1 MKVLLDA
8 NVLIAAVASQ
18 GVCHLV
24 VELCVA
30 EHELIVSQELLDEV
44 GTKLLKRLMVPP
56 ADVHHVLSYYRQGAD
71 LVIPDKVNKEEC
83 RDPKDLH
90 VLGAAMAGRAD
101 VIVTG
106 DADLLVLSTF
116 KGIPIKSP
124 RSFWEMNRKK

>member
-24 VELCVA
+24 VELCLA
-30 EHELIVSQELLDEV
+30 EHELVMSHALLDEV
-44 GTKLLKRLMVPP
+44 GTKLLKRLKVPAP
-56 ADVHHVLSYYRQGAD
+56 DVHGVLAYFRQGGT
-71 LVIPDKVNKEEC
+71 LVTPHKVDKREC

-90 VLGAAMAGRAD
+90 VLGAALAGQAD

-106 DADLLVLSTF
+106 DADLLVLTSF
-116 KGIPIKSP
+116 QGIPIKSP
-124 RSFWEMNRKK
+124 RSFWEMVRKK

>member
-18 GVCHLV
+18 GLCHLV

-30 EHELIVSQELLDEV
+30 EH
-44 GTKLLKRLMVPP
+44 
-56 ADVHHVLSYYRQGAD
+56 D
-71 LVIPDKVNKEEC
+71 LVISEDLLREVETKLHKRLKVPMPDVHNVLNYFRQGSTSVIPLRVEKGEC

-90 VLGAAMAGRAD
+90 VLGAALAGQAD

-106 DADLLVLSTF
+106 DADLLTLKSF
-116 KGIPIKSP
+116 HGIPVRTP
-124 RSFWEMNRKK
+124 RSFWEMNRKA